1 MGNSFV
7 ECLKTRLEFEG
18 IQPLLKK
25 ALGVL
30 TETVTTRIN
39 PFLVSIDIFIY
50 FLSKEAEEMTVKQE
64 IIPAQ

>member
-1 MGNSFV
+1 
-7 ECLKTRLEFEG
+7 
-18 IQPLLKK
+18 
-25 ALGVL
+25 
-30 TETVTTRIN
+30 VTTRIN